1 MKTIQYLQ
9 ALLISILLW
18 MPASIAFIPR
28 ETAFSH
34 RAPTRRLE
42 SVWQTTTAATTTS
55 LQAMIPPDPGVEA
68 EVCSTMAH
76 LALDFTG
83 FLSPSRSL
91 LRIVSVIGRLFAI
104 SADYL
109 PDHNIHPEELIIQIV
124 LLSFAL
130 RGGRNE

>member
-1 MKTIQYLQ
+1 MKTILHYLPTV
-9 ALLISILLW
+9 L
-18 MPASIAFIPR
+18 MCFIAFIPR
-28 ETAFSH
+28 DTAFLQGT
-34 RAPTRRLE
+34 PTRRLE
-42 SVWQTTTAATTTS
+42 SVWQTTTS
-55 LQAMIPPDPGVEA
+55 VQAMIPPDPGVEA

-109 PDHNIHPEELIIQIV
+109 PDHNINPEELIIQIV

-130 RGGRNE
+130 RGRNE